1 MPSNMLS
8 NFGSESLLSFQA
20 VLWKPEEIPILI

>member
-8 NFGSESLLSFQA
+8 NFGCECLLSFQA